1 MAGGGAA
8 VAAIAAARQ
17 RRIQQTIDSFR
28 LGDATAPERARRL
41 EDLGVLDDGETREL
55 VVDGVLLPGPREGTF
70 YLSEASY
77 IYQRDGRRRN
87 VKILLVVLLVLL
99 GIGAVILPLVA
110 VRS

>member
-1 MAGGGAA
+1 MGAV
-8 VAAIAAARQ
+8 VAAAAAARQ

-41 EDLGVLDDGETREL
+41 EDLGVLDSGETRDLIVE
-55 VVDGVLLPGPREGTF
+55 GVLLPGPHEGTF

-87 VKILLVVLLVLL
+87 VKVVLIVLLALVIIGAILLPL
-99 GIGAVILPLVA
+99 AV

>member
-1 MAGGGAA
+1 MGAV
-8 VAAIAAARQ
+8 VAAAAAARQ

-41 EDLGVLDDGETREL
+41 EDLGVLDSGETRDLIVE
-55 VVDGVLLPGPREGTF
+55 GVLLPGPQDGTF

-87 VKILLVVLLVLL
+87 LKVVLIVLLVLAI
-99 GIGAVILPLVA
+99 IGAILLPLAV